1 MIKCFQTILE
11 VDCVELWSKQ
21 HAVTLLPAFAAML
34 VVAAVLRKL
43 LKNKSERIRM
53 IPIQVA
59 AVLLLLLEVGK
70 QAFSLLRGYDLYCLP
85 FHFCSL
91 FIFMLPIMAFYRGK
105 HKNTVYG
112 ITATLCMS
120 VLLLMLIYPCL
131 IYSAGNIENFFKD
144 YLSFHTVV
152 FHNLVMFA
160 AVLIPALGLHTPRK
174 GEGKALA
181 LFMIGFCVVSA
192 TMAQLLKTNFNNFY
206 TCNIPPL
213 ETVRQ
218 AVETA
223 AGAIPAMLMYV
234 AIVTVLDILF
244 TQGAYC
250 AYRVVRKAAET
261 REKVI

>member
-1 MIKCFQTILE
+1 M
-11 VDCVELWSKQ
+11 ELWSKQ
-21 HAVTLLPAFAAML
+21 HVITLLPALAVML
-34 VVAAVLRKL
+34 VAAAVLHKL

-53 IPIQVA
+53 IPIQAV
-59 AVLLLLLEVGK
+59 AVLLFLLEIGK
-70 QAFSLLRGYDLYCLP
+70 QAISLSQGYDLYCLP

-91 FIFMLPIMAFYRGK
+91 FIFMLPLMAFYRGK

-112 ITATLCMS
+112 ITAALCMS
-120 VLLLMLIYPCL
+120 VFLLMLIYPCL

-144 YLSFHTVV
+144 FMSLHTVV

-160 AVLIPALGLHTPRK
+160 AILIPALGLHTPRK

-181 LFMIGFCVVSA
+181 LFMVGFCAVSA

-218 AVETA
+218 AVELA

-244 TQGAYC
+244 TQGAYRL
-250 AYRVVRKAAET
+250 YRAVYRAISSK
-261 REKVI
+261 EKVN